1 MSDQTDLSLEDFEQE
16 NYNFE
21 GLEVIAS
28 DDNKIKFL
36 EVLSSSKQLIEWL
49 KLETNGTYEIFMYC
63 NNLVLADITELHN
76 LVGLSMF
83 EDNAQTM
90 DRVAQLHTVGSA
102 IAPLVYELDV
112 KSGLIGFLQAC
123 EPVWKAIEV
132 NPQLTDSFVS
142 CFCV

>member
-1 MSDQTDLSLEDFEQE
+1 MAENGNQWYKMLS
-16 NYNFE
+16 NN
-21 GLEVIAS
+21 
-28 DDNKIKFL
+28 
-36 EVLSSSKQLIEWL
+36 
-49 KLETNGTYEIFMYC
+49 IFYDYF
-63 NNLVLADITELHN
+63 LADVTELHN

-112 KSGLIGFLQAC
+112 DSGLSGFLQAC

-132 NPQLTDSFVS
+132 NPQLTVSFVS
-142 CFCV
+142 FLFVKKCQIDT